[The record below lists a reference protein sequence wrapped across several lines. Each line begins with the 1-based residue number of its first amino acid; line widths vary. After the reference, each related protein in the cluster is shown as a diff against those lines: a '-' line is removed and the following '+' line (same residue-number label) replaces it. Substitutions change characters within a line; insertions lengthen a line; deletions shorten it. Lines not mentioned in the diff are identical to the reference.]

1 MTEVFLNHKLKFE
14 IEILEDSVEFH
25 TDITFQELIKVLK
38 KSSLNSRENI
48 EIITKLEEWES
59 ILFGVHRITRIGE
72 KCWEDKED
80 KADLEELTTAG
91 FWIAMEQ
98 NELNFKEY
106 LETNPT
112 PFERKVATLE
122 YLNSRIANEQ
132 KYCMILMNM
141 EKEDWVGFQTGK
153 GNKDKD
159 STSDDDGDGF
169 DDEWI

>member
-1 MTEVFLNHKLKFE
+1 MYE
-14 IEILEDSVEFH
+14 IEILEDGVEFH
-25 TDITFQELIKVLK
+25 TDLTFQELIEVLK

-48 EIITKLEEWES
+48 ELITLLQEWES

-72 KCWEDKED
+72 KCWEDSED
-80 KADLEELTTAG
+80 TADLEELTTAG

-122 YLNSRIANEQ
+122 YLTSRIANEQ

-141 EKEDWVGFQTGK
+141 EKEDWLGK
-153 GNKDKD
+153 GNKDED
-159 STSDDDGDGF
+159 IASDDGDGF